1 MAHVEKYNAGA
12 LGHMLSHYDR
22 TKDNLNDNIDQTKT
36 HLNYNLAAE
45 LQPLRQTEFIHQ
57 RLAEVRVQKRK
68 DVNVLCDWVVT
79 VPKDLPIEEHQNFF
93 QGTYDFLKYRY
104 GSENVISAYVHMDE
118 KTPHIHFAFMP
129 IIPDKKRGGFKLSAK
144 ETITRTDLRTFHDS
158 LSLSLRKILGHPVTV
173 LNGATRDGNKSIQEL
188 KRESATAQ
196 MNHIQQQKRDAE
208 KRLEAAQEAEQEA
221 RHMHDS
227 YEAKKAYIDHLD
239 ETETFEM
246 YPSYAQVSTKTLIH
260 QGTYV
265 TVPQRKWEE
274 KCLTIQEKEAIKK
287 AREEFEKSATG
298 QKEKELE
305 HQIETLKSE
314 NSRLKSQLT
323 VAEHTQNAAITEYK
337 KYKAV
342 FKKYPQLKERVDCTY
357 KKMRQNV
364 TRTINHDRDYGP
376 DL

>member
-1 MAHVEKYNAGA
+1 MAHVEKYAAGA

-22 TKDNLNDNIDQTKT
+22 TKENLNDNIDQTKT
-36 HLNYNLAAE
+36 HLNYNLASE
-45 LQPLRQTEFIHQ
+45 LQPLRQTEFIRQ
-57 RLAEVRVQKRK
+57 RLSKVRVQKRK
-68 DVNVLCDWVVT
+68 DVNILCDWVVT
-79 VPKDLPIEEHQNFF
+79 VPKDLPIEEHKIFF

-104 GSENVISAYVHMDE
+104 GAENVVSAYVHNDE

-129 IIPDKKRGGFKLSAK
+129 IVPDKKRGGSKLSAK
-144 ETITRTDLRTFHDS
+144 EAITRTDLRTFHES
-158 LSLSLRKILGHPVTV
+158 LALSLRKILGHPVTI

-196 MNHIQQQKRDAE
+196 MEHIQQQKQDAE
-208 KRLEAAQEAEQEA
+208 QRLEAAQEAEQEV

-227 YEAKKAYIDHLD
+227 YEAKKAYVDHLD

-274 KCLTIQEKEAIKK
+274 KCLTVQEKEAIKK
-287 AREEFEKSATG
+287 ARDEFEKSATG

-305 HQIETLKSE
+305 QQIEALKSE
-314 NSRLKSQLT
+314 NSRLKSHLS
-323 VAEHTQNAAITEYK
+323 VSEHTQNAAITEYK

-342 FKKYPQLKERVDCTY
+342 FKKYPQLKEQVDRTY
-357 KKMRQNV
+357 KIMRQNV
-364 TRTINHDRDYGP
+364 TRTTIHNHDYGP